1 MLGQKN
7 KEIPAGRVEEM
18 QKQGLQSQEIISN
31 LQKEGYKHEQIS
43 QAMDHA
49 TVKSELSGMEA
60 PEPEGIQRSPADQIP
75 MGLMNA
81 PSPSQHNPTQESQYT
96 PEPDYGAQPSQQETQ
111 DFSSPTGF
119 APEPMERA
127 NYDAIEEI
135 AESIIKEKW
144 DELVKGVGDIQVWK
158 ERIDIDLEGVKQEL
172 VRTQEK
178 FENLQKS
185 IMGKIAEYSEGI
197 VSIGTDMRALEKVLE
212 KVLSP
217 LAKSVKDL
225 QEVSEK
231 LSTKRTTTRRKKKK

>member
-1 MLGQKN
+1 
-7 KEIPAGRVEEM
+7 M
-18 QKQGLQSQEIISN
+18 QQQGLQNQEIIAS
-31 LQKEGYKHEQIS
+31 LQKEGYKHDQIS
-43 QAMDHA
+43 QAMDHIA
-49 TVKSELSGMEA
+49 VKGKLSGMDTPQA
-60 PEPEGIQRSPADQIP
+60 AGIQRSPMDQIP
-75 MGLMNA
+75 VGLMNA
-81 PSPSQHNPTQESQYT
+81 PSPSQPSQAPEPGMTQ
-96 PEPDYGAQPSQQETQ
+96 EPDYGAQPTQQESQ
-111 DFSSPTGF
+111 DFSSPSGF

-127 NYDAIEEI
+127 NYDTIEEI

-178 FENLQKS
+178 FENLQKALV
-185 IMGKIAEYSEGI
+185 GKLSEYSEGI
-197 VSIGTDMRALEKVLE
+197 VDIGTDMKALEKVLE

-231 LSTKRTTTRRKKKK
+231 LSTRKTTTRKKKK